1 MLSVEDTK
9 SRLAEFHDTI
19 NQNSSEE
26 DLREKLKQ
34 LSGQS
39 LLKVWHDHSEIG
51 GHSHVLVLVAAVY
64 DPAFYYTPQEMQ
76 QKGYNIDV
84 PMVVEDPELHILG
97 RSSSSLCDQL
107 NYIECRKEC
116 LAGLAEALI
125 TRAGNESERC
135 SAFLSWGWPSN
146 AIRGRK

>member
-1 MLSVEDTK
+1 M
-9 SRLAEFHDTI
+9 
-19 NQNSSEE
+19 
-26 DLREKLKQ
+26 
-34 LSGQS
+34 
-39 LLKVWHDHSEIG
+39 
-51 GHSHVLVLVAAVY
+51 AAVY

-125 TRAGNESERC
+125 TRAGTRVNDVLRFFHGDGPAMQFEAGNKIGGYYC
-135 SAFLSWGWPSN
+135 CIGCKHTAL
-146 AIRGRK
+146 ALMI